1 MEERL
6 QRARLLSARDEFI
19 QRLAGEAGS
28 RLGAAAGSNAT
39 AYSALLKGLI
49 KQGVLR
55 LEGEAAVEVQCR
67 PQDLAL
73 ATKLAPSVA
82 TEVAAESGGSRAVAV
97 TVVGAPQLA
106 SSSGGV
112 TLSAAKGTIRCD
124 NTLEARLGLALGDL
138 TPAIRDVLFPSA
150 RAEVR
155 VKPAVVVNPHSLKNT
170 LAHAALAHGSKPAAG
185 GAAAGALAF

>member
-6 QRARLLSARDEFI
+6 QRARLLSARDEFV
-19 QRLAGEAGS
+19 QKLAGEAGS
-28 RLGAAAGSNAT
+28 RLGAAAGSNAA

-49 KQGVLR
+49 KQGVQR

-73 ATKLAPSVA
+73 AAKLAPAVA
-82 TEVAAESGGSRAVAV
+82 AEVAAEGGGRAVAV

-106 SSSGGV
+106 ASSGGV

-155 VKPAVVVNPHSLKNT
+155 VKPAVVVNPHSLKNKA
-170 LAHAALAHGSKPAAG
+170 AHAAAAAAHGKPAA
-185 GAAAGALAF
+185 GAAAGAFAF